1 MEEVMKVK
9 EESNKVS
16 GMEERMNK
24 GKQTKEA

>member
-24 GKQTKEA
+24 GNQTKEA